1 MLLTLFLRIKEVHRK
16 SQGFR
21 LLYCQAL
28 GTQSLRL
35 KGRTIASRGAQKTAP
50 PEEYV
55 KDSSC

>member
-1 MLLTLFLRIKEVHRK
+1 MLLTVFLRIKEVHRK

-28 GTQSLRL
+28 GTQRLLL
-35 KGRTIASRGAQKTAP
+35 KGRTITSRGAHKTAP

-55 KDSSC
+55 KDLSC